1 GHGREDVFD
10 GIDVSRTCGWFTTLF
25 PVRLEPQ
32 GDTGEAICRVK
43 ETLRAIPARG
53 LGFGALRQ
61 FGVEED
67 RAALSEI
74 AASQVVFNYLGQ
86 FDSSFDNNAS
96 SGWQPASGS
105 TGRPQDSSAE
115 FAYALS
121 INAKVFDSELTLA
134 IGFNAARHDASTVE
148 SLLARFASE
157 LRELIAHCTSGAAA
171 AGGVTPSDFPLAG
184 LDQQQLRQLTLPV
197 PATQIED
204 LYPLSPMQR
213 GMLFHTLYAP
223 NDSAYVMQ
231 LCVDIDGLDVARF
244 RAAWQAVTER
254 HDILRTGFVQQGDAW
269 LQWVAKTI
277 DLPFALHD
285 LRDPHDAAGQDA
297 ALSALEHAERVRG
310 FDLARAPLHRLTLVQ
325 RGDAA
330 YRMIWTHHHVLLD
343 GWSVSQLM
351 GEVLRHYA
359 GQALPANRGRYRDYV
374 RWLQQ
379 RDSIAS
385 EHFWRA
391 QLCDYD
397 EPSRIAAAL
406 VRDAIDNETTRTRRY
421 DELEL
426 ELDAATS
433 AKLAAFARQEH
444 VTVNTLVQ
452 AAWALLLQRHTLQD
466 TVVFGATVAGRPAD
480 LPDAGQLIGLF
491 INTLP
496 VIASPRAGLRVGDW
510 LRAMQ
515 AQALASR
522 EHEHT
527 PLNEIQRW
535 AGSAGQALFDSL
547 IVFEN
552 YPVDAALK
560 QAASGGLS
568 FGPLLNREETNYALT
583 ISVSQAETLR
593 FKYSYDLTALSAGAV
608 AELAER
614 LSGLLRA
621 FADDSSRSL
630 GALTLLD
637 DASSVHQ
644 QHAGCSTD
652 SFADAAAVHELIER
666 QAAATPDAI
675 ALVCGDEA
683 LSHAALN

>member
-1 GHGREDVFD
+1 
-10 GIDVSRTCGWFTTLF
+10 
-25 PVRLEPQ
+25 
-32 GDTGEAICRVK
+32 
-43 ETLRAIPARG
+43 
-53 LGFGALRQ
+53 
-61 FGVEED
+61 
-67 RAALSEI
+67 
-74 AASQVVFNYLGQ
+74 
-86 FDSSFDNNAS
+86 
-96 SGWQPASGS
+96 
-105 TGRPQDSSAE
+105 TGRPQDSSAD

-134 IGFNAARHDASTVE
+134 ISFNAARHDASTVE
-148 SLLARFASE
+148 ALLARFDRE
-157 LRELIAHCTSGAAA
+157 LRELIAHCTSGAADV
-171 AGGVTPSDFPLAG
+171 GGVTPSDFPLAG
-184 LDQQQLRQLTLPV
+184 LDQQQLRQLALPV
-197 PATQIED
+197 PATQVED

-223 NDSAYVMQ
+223 ADSAYVMQ
-231 LCVDIDGLDVARF
+231 LCVDIDGLDVTRF
-244 RAAWQAVTER
+244 KAAWQAVTER
-254 HDILRTGFVQQGDAW
+254 HDILRTGFLQQGDAW
-269 LQWVAKTI
+269 LQWVAKAI
-277 DLPFALHD
+277 ELPFALHD
-285 LRDPHDAAGQDA
+285 LRHLDDEAEQDA
-297 ALSALEHAERVRG
+297 ALIALEQAERVRG

-359 GQALPANRGRYRDYV
+359 GQTWPANRGRYRDYV

-385 EHFWRA
+385 ETFWRA
-391 QLCDYD
+391 QLRDYD

-406 VRDAIDNETTRTRRY
+406 VHDAIDHETTRVRRY
-421 DELEL
+421 DEREI

-433 AKLAAFARQEH
+433 ARLAAFARQDH

-452 AAWALLLQRHTLQD
+452 AAWAVLLQRYTLQD
-466 TVVFGATVAGRPAD
+466 AVVFGATVAGRPAD

-496 VIASPRAGLRVGDW
+496 VIASPRAGMRVGDW

-568 FGPLLNREETNYALT
+568 FGPLLNREQTNYALT
-583 ISVSQAETLR
+583 ISVSQGETLR
-593 FKYSYDLTALSAGAV
+593 FKYSYDQTALTAGAV
-608 AELAER
+608 AELADR
-614 LSGLLRA
+614 FGGLLRA
-621 FADDSSRSL
+621 FSDDSSRSL
-630 GALTLLD
+630 GELTLLND
-637 DASSVHQ
+637 DSSALQ
-644 QHAGCSTD
+644 QHVGCNTD

-666 QAAATPDAI
+666 QAAATPGAI
-675 ALVCGDEA
+675 ALVCGDETVDY
-683 LSHAALN
+683 AALNTRANRLAHRLIREGVRGDVMVAVALERSVEMLVTLLAVLKAGG